1 MSKEILIN
9 VEPKER
15 RVAVL
20 ENKVLEEF
28 FVERTHNIH
37 FLGNIYKGKVSAVV
51 PGIQAAFVDIGME
64 KNGFL
69 YVSDLGG
76 VGLDEDELTQVESE
90 GVALTHKKRGR
101 ALPSI
106 SESLKV
112 GDEIMVQ
119 VVKEPLGTKGARLT
133 THISLPGRYLVLM
146 PGDSHVGVSKRIQD
160 LQERDRLKKLFAELE
175 LPPGVG
181 FIVRTAGVGKGK
193 KEFASDVRYLVSC
206 WKRIQEKGKRGQA
219 PSLLHEEYDLTLR
232 VVRDNFTEEID
243 KLVIDSLTEY
253 KKVIRFVRSLMPHLT
268 HRVELYQG
276 KQSLYEKWGIER
288 ELDGI
293 YNRRVSLKCGGY
305 LIIEQTESLVAID
318 VNSGRFTGKHNLEE
332 TVFKVNMEAAQE
344 VARQLRLRDI
354 GGIIIIDFID
364 MEVADHRRKLYK
376 ALEEVLRK
384 DRAKTNILTLSDI
397 GLIEMTRQR
406 VRKSLESEA
415 YQTCPYCRG
424 RGSVKSVATMA
435 IEVLRQIKKFAKE
448 TGNREVQVNISSTVA
463 TQLLNDDR
471 IALAE
476 LENQT
481 RCRVVIQ
488 GVNEYHLEEVRIF
501 PWQAHSG

>member
-1 MSKEILIN
+1 MKEILIN

-20 ENKVLEEF
+20 VDKVLDEF
-28 FVERTHNIH
+28 FVERTNHKH
-37 FLGNIYKGKVSAVV
+37 FVGNVYKGKVSAVV

-69 YVSDLGG
+69 YVSDIGG
-76 VGLDEDELTQVESE
+76 GGLDEDELAHVESE
-90 GVALTHKKRGR
+90 GVALTHKKKGR
-101 ALPSI
+101 RLPSI
-106 SESLKV
+106 TESVKV
-112 GDEIMVQ
+112 GDEIVVQ

-133 THISLPGRYLVLM
+133 THVSLPGRYLVLM
-146 PGDSHVGVSKRIQD
+146 PGEPHVGVSKRIHD
-160 LQERDRLKKLFAELE
+160 HAERDRLKKLLAELE
-175 LPPGVG
+175 LPPGMG

-193 KEFASDVRYLVSC
+193 KEFASDVRYLVNS
-206 WKRIQEKGKRGQA
+206 WKRLQERHKRVHA
-219 PSLLHEEYDLTLR
+219 PAPMHEEYDLTLR
-232 VVRDNFTEEID
+232 VVRDNFTDDVD
-243 KLVIDSLTEY
+243 KLIIDSPAEFR
-253 KKVIRFVRSLMPHLT
+253 KVFRFARSLMPHLSN
-268 HRVELYQG
+268 RVELYRG
-276 KQSLYEKWGIER
+276 KQSLYEKWGIEK

-293 YNRRVSLKCGGY
+293 YNRRVPLKCGGY

-332 TVFKVNMEAAQE
+332 TVFKVNLEAAQE

-364 MEVADHRRKLYK
+364 MEVADHRRRLFRAMED
-376 ALEEVLRK
+376 ALRQ

-435 IEVLRQIKKFAKE
+435 IECLRQIKKFVQE
-448 TGNREVQVNISSTVA
+448 TGQREVQVNVSQFVA
-463 TQLLNDDR
+463 SQLLNDDR
-471 IALAE
+471 TGLTE

-481 RCRVVIQ
+481 RCRIVIQ
-488 GVNEYHLEEVRIF
+488 GVNDYHLEEVRIF
-501 PWQAHSG
+501 PWQAPAG